1 MKYLEK
7 LLLLSLRT
15 GVDAQVH
22 VAVPVDVAVDVED
35 HEHATVRVKIPEAVN
50 KVRIFIAQ
58 SLKCPSKVP
67 VWCNSSDVGS
77 NPGGTV

>member
-50 KVRIFIAQ
+50 KVRIFK
-58 SLKCPSKVP
+58 SLRWRHSSVGRVSFKGPSLVQLL
-67 VWCNSSDVGS
+67 
-77 NPGGTV
+77 